1 MDKNNIL
8 QFEADDTSKTGING
22 KQVFFAKRI
31 NGKVTRNKEIEKQ
44 SRHIPEKKKNDDE
57 LFIEF
62 KNIKVN
68 TQNNLQNKQAPTK
81 KENKPK
87 QKKKRKKSS
96 IISKII
102 LLFLLIIGVG
112 IFAFISP
119 LFNIEKIEV
128 NGNKKIDSSTVI
140 SLSGV
145 VTGKNIFQISK
156 KQVIEGVKENPYIN
170 NVTIKRKLPRTLV
183 IDVKEREVA
192 YQIKVINSYVYV
204 DYQGYILE
212 VSSKEAKVP
221 IIEGLQTEQDTLLNG
236 KRLSNK
242 DIEILRIILR
252 IMETSKSAEVS
263 KLISKISLQNNEYIL
278 EMKKENKLVYLGNAT
293 DLTNRMTYVKIIVE
307 KEKGKIGKVFVD
319 GDINSGFK
327 PYFRE
332 EMLQNNWF
340 LALLKFYLKML
351 TYKKYAPLFSW
362 NFA

>member
-44 SRHIPEKKKNDDE
+44 SLNISNMQKNNDDE

-68 TQNNLQNKQAPTK
+68 PQNNPQNKQAPTK

-87 QKKKRKKSS
+87 QKKKRKKSG
-96 IISKII
+96 IISKIF
-102 LLFLLIIGVG
+102 LLFLLILGVG

-145 VTGKNIFQISK
+145 VAGKNIFQISK

-183 IDVKEREVA
+183 IEVKEREVA

-242 DIEILRIILR
+242 DIEVLRIILR
-252 IMETSKSAEVS
+252 IMETAKSAEVS
-263 KLISKISLQNNEYIL
+263 KLISKISLQNSEYIL
-278 EMKKENKLVYLGNAT
+278 EMKKENKIVYLGNAT
-293 DLTNRMTYVKIIVE
+293 NLSSKMDYLKLILEN
-307 KEKGKIGKVFVD
+307 EKGKKGKVFVNR
-319 GDINSGFK
+319 DINSGFD

-332 EMLQNNWF
+332 EDIE
-340 LALLKFYLKML
+340 K
-351 TYKKYAPLFSW
+351 
-362 NFA
+362 